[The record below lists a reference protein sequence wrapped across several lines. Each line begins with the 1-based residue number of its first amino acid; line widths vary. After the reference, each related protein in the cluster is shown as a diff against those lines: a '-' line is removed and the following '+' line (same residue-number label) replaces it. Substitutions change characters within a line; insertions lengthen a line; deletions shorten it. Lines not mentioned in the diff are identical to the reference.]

1 MASDGFDQPSGLA
14 DRLDDLLLRVEGWS
28 DRYRSAITVAIMV
41 VVAVLVGW
49 WLTRPA
55 DPGVPV
61 EELIPRAGAAGPAAG
76 EVPATDPASPPD
88 VGPEPTPGGLGSGPQ
103 EEPADGPLEELV
115 VHVIGHVRRPGLVSL
130 APGARISDAVEAAGG
145 PLGTA
150 DVERLNLATPL
161 ADGMQIRVPS
171 LTEADGPDGAE
182 GGPLVRMAEGAGAGA
197 AETEPGPVDLNRA
210 GPAELETLPG
220 IGPAIAG
227 AIVTWRD
234 DNGAFATVDDLLEV
248 PGIGPAKLAALRD
261 RVSV

>member
-1 MASDGFDQPSGLA
+1 VASDGFDQPSGLA

-28 DRYRSAITVAIMV
+28 DRSRSVITMATMV

-55 DPGVPV
+55 DPAVPV
-61 EELIPRAGAAGPAAG
+61 EELIPRAGADPAAG
-76 EVPATDPASPPD
+76 KVPETDPASPPD
-88 VGPEPTPGGLGSGPQ
+88 VEPGPTPGGLGSGPQ
-103 EEPADGPLEELV
+103 AEPADGPPLGELV
-115 VHVIGHVRRPGLVSL
+115 VHVVGQVRRPGLVSL

-161 ADGMQIRVPS
+161 VDGMQIRVPS
-171 LTEADGPDGAE
+171 QAEADGPEGAE
-182 GGPLVRMAEGAGAGA
+182 GGPLVRMPDGAGAGA
-197 AETEPGPVDLNRA
+197 PEAEPATIDLNRA
-210 GPAELETLPG
+210 GPAELEALPG
-220 IGPAIAG
+220 IGPAIAA

-234 DNGAFATVDDLLEV
+234 DNGGFATVDDLLEV